1 MKILAASDFH
11 GDSRLAEKLAKKAEE
26 NNVDLVVL
34 CGDLTQVD
42 QSANNL
48 IGHFVK
54 RNKKVIFVPGNH
66 DTLATA
72 DFLAELY
79 GAKNLHGY
87 YYRLK
92 EIGLFGCGFANIGL
106 NQLTEDE
113 FFYTLKKGFKYVKD
127 MKKKIMVTH
136 VHPDGSLIGKLTRFI
151 PGSTGVRKAVE
162 ELKPDILLCGHV
174 HEADGVEEV
183 IGTTRVI
190 NVGRTGKILE
200 I

>member
-72 DFLAELY
+72 DFLAEL
-79 GAKNLHGY
+79 
-87 YYRLK
+87 
-92 EIGLFGCGFANIGL
+92 
-106 NQLTEDE
+106 
-113 FFYTLKKGFKYVKD
+113 
-127 MKKKIMVTH
+127 
-136 VHPDGSLIGKLTRFI
+136 
-151 PGSTGVRKAVE
+151 
-162 ELKPDILLCGHV
+162 
-174 HEADGVEEV
+174 
-183 IGTTRVI
+183 
-190 NVGRTGKILE
+190 
-200 I
+200 